1 PKKHCCDAFGIRSVL
16 RETTMNDKHPLLLI
30 LLIAASLFLACSD
43 AKQFDDPEF
52 WRSATAEDM
61 KSVMD
66 SWRDVD
72 GTDGEFTP
80 LHYAVLHSAPPELV
94 RELLSQGAN
103 ANARYDNRFSRWNGW
118 TPLHLTTFVQGNHRW
133 IFEVIEPLLSR
144 GADIEARNAEGATP
158 LHLAA
163 LYGNAPAAAT
173 LLKRG
178 ADIHARAGGEEFD
191 NYGHY
196 LGTPLHLAVRQSES
210 LYTDPH
216 PLGETL
222 PDWYP
227 IVLEHK
233 PAVVETLLA
242 HGARTDLED
251 ERGLTP
257 LHRAVEVDID
267 EDSPHGETKRRVAL
281 EVTELL
287 IRHGTDVNATPSEG
301 FRTPLHV
308 ATGSDAG
315 FDIAAMLLHHGA
327 DAVGEETTWT
337 SLHAA
342 ALRNPKNLDMFK
354 LLLENGTAP
363 YVNTCS
369 DALSPRTPFTLV
381 LRDATPEIVELFIEH
396 GASVDAGCELELA
409 LKQCGVVGRGSN
421 ESMIFKSFPI
431 HHAAGNEDPR
441 VTRLLLELGA
451 DPNVKGICYNTPL
464 PGVNRQV
471 AEALLQYGADTEERD
486 IVGETPLLQIT
497 QFSHLD
503 DETER
508 IETLEVIETL
518 LDYGAHVDARSN
530 GGHNALHYL
539 AGWPGSDPELVRF
552 FLDRGV
558 NPDERA
564 NNGEIPC
571 HIARDNIESEEL
583 LELFCQ

>member
-1 PKKHCCDAFGIRSVL
+1 MIRKYL
-16 RETTMNDKHPLLLI
+16 LLPALYLLLPLLVVI
-30 LLIAASLFLACSD
+30 VAIYLLLGQEAG
-43 AKQFDDPEF
+43 KQFDDPEF

-66 SWRDVD
+66 DWRGGDR
-72 GTDGEFTP
+72 TDGDFTP

-94 RELLSQGAN
+94 KELLGHGADV
-103 ANARYDNRFSRWNGW
+103 NARYDNRFSRWNGW

-178 ADIHARAGGEEFD
+178 ADIHARAGGEESD
-191 NYGHY
+191 NYDYH

-210 LYTDPH
+210 LYEDPN
-216 PLGETL
+216 PLRETL

-251 ERGLTP
+251 EHGLTP
-257 LHRAVEVDID
+257 LHWAVQVDIA

-287 IRHGTDVNATPSEG
+287 IQHGADVNATPSEG

-308 ATGSDAG
+308 ATVSDVG
-315 FDIAAMLLHHGA
+315 FDNVAMLVHHGA
-327 DAVGEETTWT
+327 DTVGRETSWT

-342 ALRNPKNLDMFK
+342 ALHNPKNFDMLK
-354 LLLENGTAP
+354 LLLEKGTAP

-369 DALSPRTPFTLV
+369 DALSPQTPFMFV
-381 LRDATPEIVELFIEH
+381 LGDATLEIVELFIEH

-409 LKQCGVVGRGSN
+409 LKSCGVVGRGSN
-421 ESMIFKSFPI
+421 ESLIFRSSPI
-431 HHAAGNEDPR
+431 HHAAGNENSR
-441 VTRLLLELGA
+441 ITRLLLELGA
-451 DPNVKGICYNTPL
+451 DPNAKGICHNTPL
-464 PGVNRQV
+464 PGLNREV
-471 AEALLQYGADTEERD
+471 AEALLQHGADTEERD
-486 IVGETPLLQIT
+486 IVGKTPLLQIT
-497 QFSHLD
+497 QRSHLD
-503 DETER
+503 AATER
-508 IETLEVIETL
+508 SRTLEVINTL
-518 LDYGAHVDARSN
+518 LDYGAHVDVRSN

-539 AGWPGSDPELVRF
+539 AGWPGSDPELVKF
-552 FLDRGV
+552 FLNRGV

-564 NNGEIPC
+564 DNGETPC
-571 HIARDNIESEEL
+571 HIARDNAEGDDDYPEEL
-583 LELFCQ
+583 LKLFCG